1 MCVELVADD
10 ARELRIVS
18 PVAAQPRL
26 LYEVGV
32 LQLLQDL
39 QADGIAD
46 VAQVL
51 RSLEVLQVFEV
62 IQEFLVRKE
71 TSAD

>member
-51 RSLEVLQVFEV
+51 WSLEVLQVFEV